1 MSAALRLFH
10 LDRRNR
16 RAGYAIAFTP
26 RMLLFGGGEVELQG
40 DNRRHQRPARVI
52 EQAAGCRKAKRH
64 TRDRLAGDRITG
76 GQADRRTGEQA
87 KSVKEGKQERERERK
102 RECER

>member
-76 GQADRRTGEQA
+76 GQANRRTGEKRKRRKA
-87 KSVKEGKQERERERK
+87 RERAREEERM
-102 RECER
+102 